1 MSPNYRT
8 IKAFPLSTQASFE
21 ADCLWKETAGEY
33 PRVREKRKGE
43 QNVKTA
49 QLKSSKKSVAIWG
62 VTASLLLVATILPA
76 ANALE
81 ISLPSVVEVEA
92 ISSSAIIEN
101 SDATASLLA
110 DEDLAATASGA
121 IFSSD
126 LALVSSVSRQVEL
139 ARSPLGAKKVA
150 KSILLNE
157 YGFSEKEYK
166 CLNSLWTKESNWNY
180 KARNKNSGAHGIPQ
194 ALPASKM
201 NVVSTDWRTNPV
213 TQIRWGLRY
222 ISIRYETPCKALA
235 KHKRSNYY

>member
-1 MSPNYRT
+1 M
-8 IKAFPLSTQASFE
+8 E
-21 ADCLWKETAGEY
+21 
-33 PRVREKRKGE
+33 GE
-43 QNVKTA
+43 QTVKTA
-49 QLKSSKKSVAIWG
+49 MIKSSKKLVAIWA
-62 VTASLLLVATILPA
+62 VTTSVLLVATILPA

-81 ISLPSVVEVEA
+81 TALPSAIEIEA
-92 ISSSAIIEN
+92 AQSSAIVEPTD
-101 SDATASLLA
+101 STAALLA
-110 DEDLAATASGA
+110 EDDLSATASGA

-139 ARSPLGAKKVA
+139 ARTPLGAKKVA
-150 KSILLNE
+150 KSILLDE

-166 CLNSLWTKESNWNY
+166 CLNSLWTKESHWNY
-180 KARNKNSGAHGIPQ
+180 KARNKSSGAHGIAQ

>member
-1 MSPNYRT
+1 M
-8 IKAFPLSTQASFE
+8 
-21 ADCLWKETAGEY
+21 
-33 PRVREKRKGE
+33 
-43 QNVKTA
+43 KTTT
-49 QLKSSKKSVAIWG
+49 LRSSKKLVAIWG
-62 VTASLLLVATILPA
+62 VATSVLLVATILPA

-81 ISLPSVVEVEA
+81 TALPSAIEIEA
-92 ISSSAIIEN
+92 AQSSAIVEPTD
-101 SDATASLLA
+101 STATLLA
-110 DEDLAATASGA
+110 EDDLSATASGA

-139 ARSPLGAKKVA
+139 ARTPLGAKKVA
-150 KSILLNE
+150 KSILLDE

>member
-1 MSPNYRT
+1 MKSV
-8 IKAFPLSTQASFE
+8 I
-21 ADCLWKETAGEY
+21 
-33 PRVREKRKGE
+33 V
-43 QNVKTA
+43 
-49 QLKSSKKSVAIWG
+49 KSSKKSVAIWG
-62 VTASLLLVATILPA
+62 VGASLLLVATILPA
-76 ANALE
+76 ASALE
-81 ISLPSVVEVEA
+81 IAVPSTVEQDSPKSAAILEPDEASVSLFAE
-92 ISSSAIIEN
+92 
-101 SDATASLLA
+101 D
-110 DEDLAATASGA
+110 DLAATASGA

-139 ARSPLGAKKVA
+139 ARTPLGAKKVA

>member
-1 MSPNYRT
+1 MKS
-8 IKAFPLSTQASFE
+8 AL
-21 ADCLWKETAGEY
+21 
-33 PRVREKRKGE
+33 
-43 QNVKTA
+43 
-49 QLKSSKKSVAIWG
+49 LKSSKKSVAIW
-62 VTASLLLVATILPA
+62 VVSASLLLVATILPA
-76 ANALE
+76 ASALE
-81 ISLPSVVEVEA
+81 TELPSTLEQDSPKSA
-92 ISSSAIIEN
+92 AIIEP
-101 SDATASLLA
+101 DEASVSLFA
-110 DEDLAATASGA
+110 EDDLAATASGA

-126 LALVSSVSRQVEL
+126 LALVSSVSRQVEM
-139 ARSPLGAKKVA
+139 ARTPLGAKKVA

-166 CLNSLWTKESNWNY
+166 CLNSLWTKESHWNY
-180 KARNKNSGAHGIPQ
+180 KARNKSSGAHGIAQ

>member
-1 MSPNYRT
+1 
-8 IKAFPLSTQASFE
+8 
-21 ADCLWKETAGEY
+21 
-33 PRVREKRKGE
+33 
-43 QNVKTA
+43 VKSA
-49 QLKSSKKSVAIWG
+49 LLKSSKKSVAIWG

-81 ISLPSVVEVEA
+81 IAVPLTVEIETSKGAAIVEPGEAAVSLFAE
-92 ISSSAIIEN
+92 
-101 SDATASLLA
+101 D
-110 DEDLAATASGA
+110 DLAATASGA

-166 CLNSLWTKESNWNY
+166 CLNSLWTKESHWNY
-180 KARNKNSGAHGIPQ
+180 KARNKNSGAHGIAQ

>member
-1 MSPNYRT
+1 M
-8 IKAFPLSTQASFE
+8 E
-21 ADCLWKETAGEY
+21 
-33 PRVREKRKGE
+33 GE
-43 QNVKTA
+43 QTVKTA
-49 QLKSSKKSVAIWG
+49 MIKSSKKLVAIWG
-62 VTASLLLVATILPA
+62 VATSVLLVATILPA

-81 ISLPSVVEVEA
+81 TALPSAIEIEA
-92 ISSSAIIEN
+92 SQSSAIVEPTD
-101 SDATASLLA
+101 STAALLA
-110 DEDLAATASGA
+110 EDDLSATASGA

-139 ARSPLGAKKVA
+139 ARTPLGAKKVA
-150 KSILLNE
+150 KSILLDE

-166 CLNSLWTKESNWNY
+166 CLNSLWTKESHWNY
-180 KARNKNSGAHGIPQ
+180 KARNKNSGAHGIAQ

>member
-1 MSPNYRT
+1 
-8 IKAFPLSTQASFE
+8 
-21 ADCLWKETAGEY
+21 
-33 PRVREKRKGE
+33 
-43 QNVKTA
+43 VKSA
-49 QLKSSKKSVAIWG
+49 LLKSSKKSVAIWG

-81 ISLPSVVEVEA
+81 IAVPLTVEIETSKGAAIVEPGEAAVSLFAE
-92 ISSSAIIEN
+92 
-101 SDATASLLA
+101 D
-110 DEDLAATASGA
+110 DLAATASGA

-139 ARSPLGAKKVA
+139 ARTPLGAKKVA

-166 CLNSLWTKESNWNY
+166 CLNSLWTKESHWNY
-180 KARNKNSGAHGIPQ
+180 KARNKNSGAHGIAQ

>member
-1 MSPNYRT
+1 MKS
-8 IKAFPLSTQASFE
+8 AL
-21 ADCLWKETAGEY
+21 
-33 PRVREKRKGE
+33 
-43 QNVKTA
+43 
-49 QLKSSKKSVAIWG
+49 LKSSKKSVAIWG
-62 VTASLLLVATILPA
+62 VSASLLLVAIILPA
-76 ANALE
+76 ASALE
-81 ISLPSVVEVEA
+81 TTLPSTLEQDSTKSAAVVEPDQAAV
-92 ISSSAIIEN
+92 
-101 SDATASLLA
+101 SLLA
-110 DEDLAATASGA
+110 EDDLAATASGA

-139 ARSPLGAKKVA
+139 ARTPLGAKKVA

-166 CLNSLWTKESNWNY
+166 CLNRLWTKESHWNY
-180 KARNKNSGAHGIPQ
+180 KARNKNSGAHGIAQ

>member
-1 MSPNYRT
+1 
-8 IKAFPLSTQASFE
+8 
-21 ADCLWKETAGEY
+21 
-33 PRVREKRKGE
+33 
-43 QNVKTA
+43 VKSA
-49 QLKSSKKSVAIWG
+49 IVKSSKKSVAIWG
-62 VTASLLLVATILPA
+62 VGASLLLVATILPA
-76 ANALE
+76 ASALE
-81 ISLPSVVEVEA
+81 TSLPSTLEQD
-92 ISSSAIIEN
+92 STKSSAIIEP
-101 SDATASLLA
+101 DEASVSLFA
-110 DEDLAATASGA
+110 EDDLAATASGA

-139 ARSPLGAKKVA
+139 ARTPIGAKKVA

-166 CLNSLWTKESNWNY
+166 CLNSLWTKESHWNY
-180 KARNKNSGAHGIPQ
+180 KARNKSSGAHGIAQ

>member
-1 MSPNYRT
+1 M
-8 IKAFPLSTQASFE
+8 E
-21 ADCLWKETAGEY
+21 
-33 PRVREKRKGE
+33 GE

-49 QLKSSKKSVAIWG
+49 LLNSSKKSVAIWG
-62 VTASLLLVATILPA
+62 ATAALLLVATILPA

-81 ISLPSVVEVEA
+81 IATPSEVELDVTK
-92 ISSSAIIEN
+92 SSAIIEPAETVAQLFN
-101 SDATASLLA
+101 
-110 DEDLAATASGA
+110 EDDLSATASGA
-121 IFSSD
+121 IFSSEM
-126 LALVSSVSRQVEL
+126 ALVSTVSRQVEL
-139 ARSPLGAKKVA
+139 ARTAIGAKKVA

-157 YGFSEKEYK
+157 YGFAEKEYK
-166 CLNSLWTKESNWNY
+166 CLNTLWTKESHWNY
-180 KARNKNSGAHGIPQ
+180 KARNKRSGAHGIAQ

>member
-1 MSPNYRT
+1 M
-8 IKAFPLSTQASFE
+8 E
-21 ADCLWKETAGEY
+21 
-33 PRVREKRKGE
+33 GE
-43 QNVKTA
+43 QTVKTA
-49 QLKSSKKSVAIWG
+49 MIKSSKKLVAIWG
-62 VTASLLLVATILPA
+62 VTTSVLLVATILPA

-81 ISLPSVVEVEA
+81 TALPSMIEIEA
-92 ISSSAIIEN
+92 AASSAIVDPAD
-101 SDATASLLA
+101 STAALLA
-110 DEDLAATASGA
+110 EDDLSATASGA

-139 ARSPLGAKKVA
+139 ARTPLGAKKVA
-150 KSILLNE
+150 KSILLDE

-180 KARNKNSGAHGIPQ
+180 KARNKSSGAHGIPQ

>member
-1 MSPNYRT
+1 M
-8 IKAFPLSTQASFE
+8 
-21 ADCLWKETAGEY
+21 
-33 PRVREKRKGE
+33 
-43 QNVKTA
+43 KTA
-49 QLKSSKKSVAIWG
+49 MIKSSKKLVAIWA
-62 VTASLLLVATILPA
+62 VTTSVLLVATILPA

-81 ISLPSVVEVEA
+81 MAVPSLVEIETA
-92 ISSSAIIEN
+92 ASSAIVEPTD
-101 SDATASLLA
+101 STAALLA
-110 DEDLAATASGA
+110 EDDLAATASGA

-139 ARSPLGAKKVA
+139 ARTPMGAKKVA

-166 CLNSLWTKESNWNY
+166 CLNSLWTKESHWNY

-201 NVVSTDWRTNPV
+201 NVISTDWRTNPV

>member
-1 MSPNYRT
+1 M
-8 IKAFPLSTQASFE
+8 
-21 ADCLWKETAGEY
+21 
-33 PRVREKRKGE
+33 
-43 QNVKTA
+43 KTA
-49 QLKSSKKSVAIWG
+49 LLKSSKKSVAIWG

-81 ISLPSVVEVEA
+81 IAASSTVELDSTKSV
-92 ISSSAIIEN
+92 AIIEPAE
-101 SDATASLLA
+101 STVSMFS
-110 DEDLAATASGA
+110 EDDLTATASGA

-126 LALVSSVSRQVEL
+126 LALVSSASRQVEL
-139 ARSPLGAKKVA
+139 ARTPLGAKKVA

-166 CLNSLWTKESNWNY
+166 CLNSLWNKESHWNY
-180 KARNKNSGAHGIPQ
+180 KARNKNSGAHGIAQ

>member
-1 MSPNYRT
+1 
-8 IKAFPLSTQASFE
+8 
-21 ADCLWKETAGEY
+21 
-33 PRVREKRKGE
+33 
-43 QNVKTA
+43 VKSA
-49 QLKSSKKSVAIWG
+49 LLKSSKKSVAIWG
-62 VTASLLLVATILPA
+62 VSASLLLVATILPA
-76 ANALE
+76 ASALE
-81 ISLPSVVEVEA
+81 TTLPSTLEQDSTKSTAVVEPDQAAV
-92 ISSSAIIEN
+92 
-101 SDATASLLA
+101 SLLA
-110 DEDLAATASGA
+110 EDDLAATASGA

-139 ARSPLGAKKVA
+139 ARTPLGAKKVA

>member
-1 MSPNYRT
+1 MKS
-8 IKAFPLSTQASFE
+8 AL
-21 ADCLWKETAGEY
+21 
-33 PRVREKRKGE
+33 
-43 QNVKTA
+43 
-49 QLKSSKKSVAIWG
+49 LKSSKKSVAIWG
-62 VTASLLLVATILPA
+62 VSASLLLVATLLPA
-76 ANALE
+76 ASALE
-81 ISLPSVVEVEA
+81 TSLPSTLEQDSTKSA
-92 ISSSAIIEN
+92 AIIEP
-101 SDATASLLA
+101 DEASVTLFA
-110 DEDLAATASGA
+110 EDDLAATASGA

-139 ARSPLGAKKVA
+139 ARTPLGAKKVA

-166 CLNSLWTKESNWNY
+166 CLNRLWTKESHWNY
-180 KARNKNSGAHGIPQ
+180 KARNKISGAHGIPQ

-201 NVVSTDWRTNPV
+201 NVISTDWRTNPV

>member
-1 MSPNYRT
+1 MKS
-8 IKAFPLSTQASFE
+8 AL
-21 ADCLWKETAGEY
+21 
-33 PRVREKRKGE
+33 
-43 QNVKTA
+43 
-49 QLKSSKKSVAIWG
+49 LKSSKKSVAIWG
-62 VTASLLLVATILPA
+62 VSASLLLVATLLPA
-76 ANALE
+76 ASALE
-81 ISLPSVVEVEA
+81 ISTPSTLEQDSPVSA
-92 ISSSAIIEN
+92 AIIGPDE
-101 SDATASLLA
+101 ASVSLFA
-110 DEDLAATASGA
+110 EDDLAATASGA

-139 ARSPLGAKKVA
+139 ARTPLGAKKVA

-166 CLNSLWTKESNWNY
+166 CLNRLWTKESHWNY
-180 KARNKNSGAHGIPQ
+180 KARNKISGAHGIPQ

-201 NVVSTDWRTNPV
+201 NVISTDWRTNPV

>member
-1 MSPNYRT
+1 M
-8 IKAFPLSTQASFE
+8 E
-21 ADCLWKETAGEY
+21 
-33 PRVREKRKGE
+33 GE
-43 QNVKTA
+43 QIVKSA
-49 QLKSSKKSVAIWG
+49 LLKSSKKSVAIWG

-76 ANALE
+76 ASALE
-81 ISLPSVVEVEA
+81 TELPSTLEQDSPQSA
-92 ISSSAIIEN
+92 AIIEP
-101 SDATASLLA
+101 DEASVSLFA
-110 DEDLAATASGA
+110 EDDLAATASGA

-139 ARSPLGAKKVA
+139 ARTPLGAKKVA

-166 CLNSLWTKESNWNY
+166 CLNSLWTKESHWNY
-180 KARNKNSGAHGIPQ
+180 KARNKSSGAHGIAQ

>member
-1 MSPNYRT
+1 
-8 IKAFPLSTQASFE
+8 
-21 ADCLWKETAGEY
+21 
-33 PRVREKRKGE
+33 
-43 QNVKTA
+43 VKSA
-49 QLKSSKKSVAIWG
+49 LLKSSKKSVAIWG
-62 VTASLLLVATILPA
+62 VSASLLLVATILPA
-76 ANALE
+76 ASALE
-81 ISLPSVVEVEA
+81 TTLPSTLEQDSTKSAAVVEPDQAAV
-92 ISSSAIIEN
+92 
-101 SDATASLLA
+101 SLLA
-110 DEDLAATASGA
+110 EDDLAATASGA

-139 ARSPLGAKKVA
+139 ARTPLGAKKVA

-166 CLNSLWTKESNWNY
+166 CLNRLWTKESHWNY
-180 KARNKNSGAHGIPQ
+180 KARNKNSGAHGIAQ